1 MGLRGL
7 TTAGCKRAIP
17 NRIANPL
24 IRGTIWAAYGGISDV
39 MGSFQALGGFVS
51 VTIMANWV
59 FARATFTLYQ
69 RLADKISRRWCRGIK
84 PRVRDCENP
93 QRFEPM
99 NLSAACVTDGYA

>member
-51 VTIMANWV
+51 VTIMANV
-59 FARATFTLYQ
+59 
-69 RLADKISRRWCRGIK
+69 RGIQA
-84 PRVRDCENP
+84 E
-93 QRFEPM
+93 M
-99 NLSAACVTDGYA
+99 SATSHMGNKSD